1 MTAQLP
7 VTPANP
13 VGTPEGGS
21 AAVPGTETYNEQMT
35 KIAAAQD
42 GVNEN
47 SAPPAIPDSTQSA
60 PQEPS
65 EQREDWLPEGINSRE
80 ELLEAYEK
88 LKGASKPEPSP
99 TQDNQKADGSLGPAQ
114 VTDRAQLFRYLDSKG
129 VSLDTLETEYLTS
142 GKLSEDSYTKLGEAG
157 IPRIWVDNYIQGQ
170 QALAAQM
177 TAEVQSEVGGAD
189 AYREMA
195 EWAAKTLTPQELA
208 AYNAIMDSYD
218 KAAIVFAVKGLQ
230 SRYLSSTKEAPL
242 IMGDAPA
249 KSSGVFESEWQMV
262 EAMKDPRY
270 ETDPAY
276 REAVMKKVLRSTDMK
291 QNFM

>member
-7 VTPANP
+7 VTPTNP
-13 VGTPEGGS
+13 VGTPEPGTE
-21 AAVPGTETYNEQMT
+21 AVPGSDAYNEQMA
-35 KIAAAQD
+35 KVAAAQD
-42 GVNEN
+42 GAGDNA
-47 SAPPAIPDSTQSA
+47 APPAVPDNTA
-60 PQEPS
+60 S
-65 EQREDWLPEGINSRE
+65 EGDPQREEWLPEGINSRE
-80 ELLEAYEK
+80 ELLAAYEK
-88 LKGASKPEPSP
+88 LKGGSKPEPSP
-99 TQDNQKADGSLGPAQ
+99 EQNNRKPEGSLGPAQ
-114 VTDRAQLFRYLDSKG
+114 VTDRSQLSRYLDGKG
-129 VSLDTLETEYLTS
+129 VSLDTLESEFLTS

-157 IPRIWVDNYIQGQ
+157 IPRFWVDNYIQGQ

-177 TAEVQSEVGGAD
+177 TTEVQAEVGGAD

-242 IMGDAPA
+242 VMGDAPA

-276 REAVMKKVLRSTDMK
+276 RDAVMRKVLRSTDMK